1 MRKYIVTFWDSAT
14 ASWPTLAELL
24 KAKNA
29 PYNLIPSPSTVASV
43 VVECS
48 EQTALIIRDS
58 DVVMS
63 LLAVPA
69 KKI

>member
-14 ASWPTLAELL
+14 ASWPTVADLL

-29 PYNLIPSPSTVASV
+29 PYNLIPSPSTASSV

-48 EQTALIIRDS
+48 EETALVIRDS
-58 DVVMS
+58 EAVMS
-63 LLAVPA
+63 LLAVPL
-69 KKI
+69 KKV

>member
-14 ASWPTLAELL
+14 ASWPALADRL

-29 PYNLIPSPSTVASV
+29 SYNLIPSPSTTSSV

-48 EQTALIIRDS
+48 EETALVIRDS
-58 DVVMS
+58 DDVMS
-63 LLAVPA
+63 LLAVPP
-69 KKI
+69 KKT